1 MFNPE
6 LFIDMFNTKVILS
19 LIVFVLSVLTSKAK
33 ETIDPDIQAVLTNP
47 QFLLFRRGENEKI
60 FQYDL
65 ETLMRSKNRNRG
77 VGLNP
82 FDHFENEAAV
92 SKEITRNVLRGYLHF
107 LYSEQ
112 YLVNEPDT
120 YIETENIRKIVPVL
134 QFEDGEKNHYL
145 LKRFNDSSFDLILL
159 EYSPIFKQYSGKK
172 MDSYDLMEYLQTA
185 QVAGVDLLR
194 IAIYEEKSF
203 KVPRITNLE
212 IPIKNKSISKILA
225 DKLAR
230 EKAKLKE
237 ESAPVRSRRP
247 ILTTERK
254 AQMIMKPLQ
263 DKLNQA
269 EERRKAAFEKRKEL
283 VLMRLPYLKATL
295 DKTRNENEITLA
307 VQSEIIESIFEPY
320 PTEDNC
326 PGKFKNNQCEPTIV
340 WSNKVWKLYR
350 QLYRYKDV
358 ASHIFP
364 DRRAIHR
371 QELSKSKEFGGAE
384 LW

>member
-1 MFNPE
+1 M
-6 LFIDMFNTKVILS
+6 LSTKVIMHL
-19 LIVFVLSVLTSKAK
+19 LIFVLILRTTQTNATES
-33 ETIDPDIQAVLTNP
+33 IDPDIQAVLMNP

-65 ETLMRSKNRNRG
+65 QTLMQSKNRNRG

-92 SKEITRNVLRGYLHF
+92 SREITRNVLRGYLNF
-107 LYSEQ
+107 LYSDQ

-172 MDSYDLMEYLQTA
+172 MDSYDLMEYLHTA

-212 IPIKNKSISKILA
+212 IPIKNKSLSKILA
-225 DKLAR
+225 EKMAR
-230 EKAKLKE
+230 EEAKLKK
-237 ESAPVRSRRP
+237 ESAPVRSLRP

-254 AQMIMKPLQ
+254 AQMIMKPLE
-263 DKLNQA
+263 DKLKQA
-269 EERRKAAFEKRKEL
+269 EDQRKAAFEKRKEL
-283 VLMRLPYLKATL
+283 ILMRLPYLKKTL

-326 PGKFKNNQCEPTIV
+326 PGKFEKNQCTPTV
-340 WSNKVWKLYR
+340 MWTNKVWRLYR
-350 QLYRYKDV
+350 QLYRFKDV

-364 DRRAIHR
+364 DRRAPHR